1 MFAPADD
8 TLTFGHLL
16 VQSLLEDV
24 LVNILDVDEVGVVG
38 VDKLFEILD
47 LLYRDRNNRHL
58 NYKLNIK

>member
-24 LVNILDVDEVGVVG
+24 LVNVLDVDEVGVVG

-47 LLYRDRNNRHL
+47 LLYRDRIINT
-58 NYKLNIK
+58 